1 MSDLA
6 RDVSQDPVSAFD
18 AIEERHEHLRARIRS
33 AARNNP
39 RFPDFIAQLKNDDV
53 VFACRLTRK
62 GRVSSISYSYQSDLQ
77 IKASAL
83 GDEFTWTGLQRKLG
97 LEYVQ
102 IRDFELLESLK
113 EASPPS
119 VKKQTGGKSTV
130 EYEAAL
136 VSRLERVEA
145 LEQQLLER
153 LESLQDEPSIEIDQA
168 PLSEVVQQ
176 AKDELQ
182 RVDEA
187 VLRLEQLAANLEQYR
202 EDAATRSDPVHSLPA
217 SDDLAHLE
225 QDVRHQLTQI
235 KGISQQAISD
245 SNRAMQRVEFAAN
258 KMRQESFWL
267 ACVTALIAAFASA
280 LLTGLWI
287 NQETQKSL
295 ENNKQ
300 TFFEQ
305 LDQRDADD
313 PLRAYFQKI
322 MDNMP

>member
-6 RDVSQDPVSAFD
+6 RDVSQATVSVRE
-18 AIEERHEHLRARIRS
+18 AIEERHEYLRERIRT
-33 AARNNP
+33 AVRNNP
-39 RFPDFIAQLKNDDV
+39 RFPDFIAQLKDDDV

-97 LEYVQ
+97 MEYVQ

-113 EASPPS
+113 ETPPS
-119 VKKQTGGKSTV
+119 SAKKQASGKATA

-136 VSRLERVEA
+136 MTRLERVEA
-145 LEQQLLER
+145 LEQQLIER
-153 LESLQDEPSIEIDQA
+153 LDDLQEESAVEIDHA
-168 PLSEVVQQ
+168 PLNHVVQQ

-187 VLRLEQLAANLEQYR
+187 VLRLEQLAANLQQYTTD
-202 EDAATRSDPVHSLPA
+202 ETARSGPGHSPPI
-217 SDDLAHLE
+217 SDDLVHLE
-225 QDVRHQLTQI
+225 QEVRHQLTQI

-295 ENNKQ
+295 ENNQQ